1 MKPKITKDIGHKETE
16 QKLAEI
22 EKKIRKEYDIAA
34 KETQAKLDDYLR
46 RFQIKDKLK
55 RQAVAKGM
63 ITAEEYQQWRVNQIL
78 VGQRWQEMVNTLAK
92 DYVNY
97 AQISRDIAYQKM
109 PDIYA
114 LNFNYGTY
122 LFEVETNIADIGT
135 GFTLYNRDAVAQL
148 FKDGTFW
155 HAPGKAVSQKIA
167 SGQLMQ
173 WEKGQIQSV
182 MMQGILQGESISH
195 LADRLQGAVG
205 DSILE
210 SDIKNRDKMT
220 SKEVA
225 DTLAKRNRAAAIRNA
240 RTMATGVQNAARVDS
255 YKRGDEIA
263 KKYGLRVY
271 KQWLATLDGR
281 TRHWH
286 AELDGE
292 TVPEEEPFVNDY
304 GEIDYPGDPGADP
317 ANVYNCR
324 CTLIPAIKGM
334 GFNND
339 VSPEATG
346 RVMGRGVDDISYD
359 EWKEGH
365 YESFSDSID
374 KQDRIAERMKAVY
387 NAEYRRYSRGV
398 QNRGN
403 KE

>member
-1 MKPKITKDIGHKETE
+1 MKPKIVQDIGHKETE
-16 QKLAEI
+16 AKLKEI
-22 EKKIRKEYDIAA
+22 EKKIKEEYKRAA
-34 KETQAKLDDYLR
+34 EETKAKLNDYLR

-55 RQAVAKGM
+55 LQAVAKGM
-63 ITAEEYQQWRVNQIL
+63 ITYDEYQTWRTNQLL
-78 VGQRWQEMVNTLAK
+78 VGQRWQELVNQLTR

-97 AQISRDIAYQKM
+97 AQITRSIAYGEL

-114 LNFNYGTY
+114 GNFNYGTY
-122 LFEVETNIADIGT
+122 LFEVQADIADLGT
-135 GFTLYNRDAVAQL
+135 AFTLYNKDAVAQL

-155 HAPGKAVSQKIA
+155 HAPGQAVSEKIA
-167 SGQLMQ
+167 AGKLAQ

-195 LADRLQGAVG
+195 LADRLQSATG

-220 SKEVA
+220 AKQVS

-240 RTMATGVQNAARVDS
+240 RTMVTGVQNAARIDS
-255 YKRGDEIA
+255 YKRGDSIA
-263 KKYGLRVY
+263 KKYGLKVM

-292 TVPEEEPFVNDY
+292 TIPNEEPFVNDY
-304 GEIDYPGDPGADP
+304 GEIDYPGDPGAEP

-324 CTLIPAIKGM
+324 CTLLPVIQGL
-334 GFNND
+334 GFNNS
-339 VSPEATG
+339 VRPEDSG
-346 RVMGRGVDDISYD
+346 RVMGKGVDTISYD
-359 EWKEGH
+359 DWKAGH
-365 YESFSDSID
+365 YNTYSDPID
-374 KQDRIAERMKAVY
+374 KQDQIAARMKAVY
-387 NAEYRRYSRGV
+387 NAEYRRYAHGV
-398 QNRGN
+398 QD
-403 KE
+403 